1 MNQEQVQNLLK
12 TLRQRYPEYYAG
24 KSKEEIIDIF
34 NSFCIV
40 LADANQISIAG
51 ALKRYMESRES
62 AYPPTAQQLLAKSKN
77 MPPEMWEQIMSENQ
91 SGNVKL
97 LESNIEKSHR
107 TRREILLD
115 CAALIASYDVETKE
129 QLQTWWNT
137 YADLDNPLT
146 EEEIEKVWNKAH
158 ETNIC

>member
-12 TLRQRYPEYYAG
+12 TLRQRYPEYYAR
-24 KSKEEIIDIF
+24 KSKNEIIDIF
-34 NSFCIV
+34 NSFCAALVDASPIV
-40 LADANQISIAG
+40 IVG
-51 ALKRYMESRES
+51 ALKRYMESSES

-91 SGNVKL
+91 SGNVEL
-97 LESNIEKSHR
+97 LESNVEKRHR

-137 YADLDNPLT
+137 YADNTPLT
-146 EEEIEKVWNKAH
+146 DEEIEKVWNRAKDD
-158 ETNIC
+158 EYRY

>member
-12 TLRQRYPEYYAG
+12 TLRQRYPEYYAR
-24 KSKEEIIDIF
+24 KSKNEIIDIF
-34 NSFCIV
+34 NSFCATLVDASPIAIV
-40 LADANQISIAG
+40 G
-51 ALKRYMESRES
+51 ALKRYMESSES

-107 TRREILLD
+107 TRREILID
-115 CAALIASYDVETKE
+115 CAVLIAMYDVDTKDE
-129 QLQTWWNT
+129 LQTWWNT
-137 YADLDNPLT
+137 YADPDNPLT
-146 EEEIEKVWNKAH
+146 ETEVQTIWRKD
-158 ETNIC
+158 

>member
-1 MNQEQVQNLLK
+1 MNQEQVQSLLK
-12 TLRQRYPEYYAG
+12 TLRMRYPEYYAG

-51 ALKRYMESRES
+51 ALKSYMDSTES
-62 AYPPTAQQLLAKSKN
+62 AYPPTAQQLFAKAKK
-77 MPPEMWEQIMSENQ
+77 MPPEMWEQILSENQ
-91 SGNVKL
+91 SGNVEL
-97 LESNIEKSHR
+97 LESNVEKRHR

-137 YADLDNPLT
+137 YADPDNPLT
-146 EEEIEKVWNKAH
+146 ETEVQTIWRKD
-158 ETNIC
+158 

>member
-1 MNQEQVQNLLK
+1 MNREQVQSLLK
-12 TLRQRYPEYYAG
+12 TLRMRYPEYYVG

-51 ALKRYMESRES
+51 ALKSYMGSTES
-62 AYPPTAQQLLAKSKN
+62 AYPPTAQQLFAKAKK

-97 LESNIEKSHR
+97 LESNIEKNHR
-107 TRREILLD
+107 TRREILID
-115 CAALIASYDVETKE
+115 CAVLIAMYDVDTKE
-129 QLQTWWNT
+129 KLIEWWNT
-137 YADLDNPLT
+137 YADPDNPLT

-158 ETNIC
+158 GTNIC

>member
-1 MNQEQVQNLLK
+1 MNREQVQSLLK
-12 TLRQRYPEYYAG
+12 TLRMRYPEYYAG

-51 ALKRYMESRES
+51 ALKSYMDSTES
-62 AYPPTAQQLLAKSKN
+62 AYPPTAQQLFAKAKK

-91 SGNVKL
+91 SGNVEL
-97 LESNIEKSHR
+97 LESNVEKRHR
-107 TRREILLD
+107 TRREILID
-115 CAALIASYDVETKE
+115 CAVLIAMYDVETKE

-137 YADLDNPLT
+137 YADNTPLT
-146 EEEIEKVWNKAH
+146 DEEIEKVWNKAH

>member
-12 TLRQRYPEYYAG
+12 TLRQRYPEYYAR
-24 KSKEEIIDIF
+24 KSKNEIIDIF
-34 NSFCIV
+34 NSFCAALVDASPIAIV
-40 LADANQISIAG
+40 G
-51 ALKRYMESRES
+51 ALKRYIESSES

-146 EEEIEKVWNKAH
+146 ETEVQTIWRKPH
-158 ETNIC
+158 GTNIC

>member
-12 TLRQRYPEYYAG
+12 TLRQRYPEYYAR
-24 KSKEEIIDIF
+24 KSKNEIIDIF
-34 NSFCIV
+34 NSFCAALVDASPIAIV
-40 LADANQISIAG
+40 G
-51 ALKRYMESRES
+51 ALKRYMESSES

-97 LESNIEKSHR
+97 LESNVEKRHR

-129 QLQTWWNT
+129 QLRTWWNT
-137 YADLDNPLT
+137 YADPDNPLT
-146 EEEIEKVWNKAH
+146 ETEVQTIWRKPH
-158 ETNIC
+158 GTDIC

>member
-1 MNQEQVQNLLK
+1 M
-12 TLRQRYPEYYAG
+12 RYPEYYTG

-51 ALKRYMESRES
+51 ALKSYMDSTES
-62 AYPPTAQQLLAKSKN
+62 AYPPTAQQLFAKAKK

-91 SGNVKL
+91 SGNVEL
-97 LESNIEKSHR
+97 LESNVEKRHR

-129 QLQTWWNT
+129 QLRTWWNT
-137 YADLDNPLT
+137 YADPDNPLT
-146 EEEIEKVWNKAH
+146 ETEVQTIWRKD
-158 ETNIC
+158 

>member
-1 MNQEQVQNLLK
+1 MNREQVQSLLK
-12 TLRQRYPEYYAG
+12 TLRMRYPEYYAG

-51 ALKRYMESRES
+51 ALKSYMGSTES
-62 AYPPTAQQLLAKSKN
+62 AYPPTAQQLFAKAKK

-97 LESNIEKSHR
+97 LESNVEKRHG

-115 CAALIASYDVETKE
+115 CAALIASYDVDTKE

-137 YADLDNPLT
+137 YADPDNPLT
-146 EEEIEKVWNKAH
+146 ETEVQTIWRKD
-158 ETNIC
+158 

>member
-1 MNQEQVQNLLK
+1 MNREQVQSLLK
-12 TLRQRYPEYYAG
+12 TLRMRYPEYYTG

-51 ALKRYMESRES
+51 ALKSYMDSTES
-62 AYPPTAQQLLAKSKN
+62 AYPPTAQQLFAKAKK

-91 SGNVKL
+91 SGNVEL
-97 LESNIEKSHR
+97 LESNVEKRHR

-129 QLQTWWNT
+129 QLRTWWNT
-137 YADLDNPLT
+137 YADPDNPLT
-146 EEEIEKVWNKAH
+146 ETEVQTIWRKD
-158 ETNIC
+158 